1 MVFVKLD
8 KDSDAGY
15 LFYDSVLW
23 AVRNRFFDRF
33 VEAGLR
39 VYHAFSSSDDLMSMG
54 LEGKIIFGEYL
65 VRNFRDTAGGS
76 ATLYLGS
83 IYEKV

>member
-23 AVRNRFFDRF
+23 IARNRSFDRF
-33 VEAGLR
+33 VEAGLGI
-39 VYHAFSSSDDLMSMG
+39 YHAFPSSDNLTSMG
-54 LEGKIIFGEYL
+54 LEGKVIFGEYL

-76 ATLYLGS
+76 ATLYLDS